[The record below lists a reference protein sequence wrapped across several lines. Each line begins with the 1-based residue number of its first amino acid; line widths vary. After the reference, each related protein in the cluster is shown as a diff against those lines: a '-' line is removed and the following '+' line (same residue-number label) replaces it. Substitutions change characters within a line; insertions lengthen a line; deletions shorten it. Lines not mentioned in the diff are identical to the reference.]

1 MTLPPFQLLVDAHW
15 RDVARLAHA
24 LVGPDD
30 GDDVAQQAWLQ
41 AWAAY
46 PSLTSA
52 TNLRGWLFTVTY
64 RCATDAHRGRGRR
77 PVPVEDPAL
86 AAAERPAVDPPAT
99 ASDESGVWQIV
110 ATLPPRQREAV
121 ALRYVADLDHAAV
134 AAALGT
140 STAMSRRLVSD
151 ALGSLRKALS

>member
-64 RCATDAHRGRGRR
+64 RCATDAHRGRSRR
-77 PVPVEDPAL
+77 AVPVADPSL
-86 AAAERPAVDPPAT
+86 ASPERPAIDPPVT
-99 ASDESGVWQIV
+99 GSDESGVWQLV
-110 ATLPPRQREAV
+110 ATLPVRQREAV
-121 ALRYVADLDHAAV
+121 ALRYVADLDHAAI
-134 AAALGT
+134 AAVLGT
-140 STAMSRRLVSD
+140 STVMSRRLVSD
-151 ALGSLRKALS
+151 ALGTLRKALT